1 MRRKELVAYAVAFV
15 GPLAGNAV
23 LALLG
28 TFQREWG
35 ISPSTVLLSI
45 PAFMFPFAFMQLF
58 SGTISDAY
66 DRRNTIVYGLSLY
79 SIGGFLAALSPSFGF
94 FMGTRLLQG
103 IGYAFVQP
111 VLLALLSEI
120 SGKERL
126 GLVMGYYG
134 SSTTAGVAL
143 GPLLAGLLAELNWRW
158 TFVLIGLL
166 GITVLLAMLALYS
179 RSGQQEAGVKPGAIR
194 RQLASTLRR
203 RDVVLLSSS
212 GFAAFVSFVGVV
224 SFVSEELGSGHLQLG
239 PSEIGI
245 ALSVNGF
252 SGMAFS
258 PFSGRLVD
266 TRGARISTSIGFVL
280 AALSTLLLAFE
291 HDRYWLFIVALAIQ
305 GAGTSY
311 VWAALLTMSVRAHP
325 ELRGTASSVFNS
337 SRFFGYAM
345 APVILSPVFVI
356 SGFAWVMAI
365 CASLCAVALV
375 LVLSSAR
382 TLDRG

>member
-1 MRRKELVAYAVAFV
+1 
-15 GPLAGNAV
+15 
-23 LALLG
+23 
-28 TFQREWG
+28 
-35 ISPSTVLLSI
+35 
-45 PAFMFPFAFMQLF
+45 
-58 SGTISDAY
+58 
-66 DRRNTIVYGLSLY
+66 
-79 SIGGFLAALSPSFGF
+79 
-94 FMGTRLLQG
+94 
-103 IGYAFVQP
+103 
-111 VLLALLSEI
+111 
-120 SGKERL
+120 
-126 GLVMGYYG
+126 
-134 SSTTAGVAL
+134 
-143 GPLLAGLLAELNWRW
+143 
-158 TFVLIGLL
+158 
-166 GITVLLAMLALYS
+166 
-179 RSGQQEAGVKPGAIR
+179 
-194 RQLASTLRR
+194 LASTLRR

-337 SRFFGYAM
+337 SRFFGYAL